1 MTLSP
6 RTTKPTA
13 LRPFAALLLLLAA
26 GAGCRLDMHD
36 APKYE
41 PLERSGFFAD
51 GQASRPLVEGTVAR
65 GFLRQDKLLYTGK
78 VDGDFSPVFPFPV
91 TEEILRRGQERFNI
105 YCSPCHGR
113 TGSGRGMIVQRGLKQ
128 PESYHSQRLL
138 EMPPGY
144 YYDVISNG
152 FGVMYSYASR
162 IKPEDR
168 WAIVAYIRT
177 LQYSQAAPLE
187 DLPQEDRQR
196 LRELQ

>member
-13 LRPFAALLLLLAA
+13 LRLFATLLLLLAA
-26 GAGCRLDMHD
+26 GEGCRLDMHD

-41 PLERSGFFAD
+41 PLEQSDFFAD
-51 GQASRPLVEGTVAR
+51 RQASRPLVQGTVAR
-65 GFLRQDKLLYTGK
+65 GYLRQDKLLYTGK
-78 VDGDFSPVFPFPV
+78 IDGDFAPLFPFPI
-91 TEEILRRGQERFNI
+91 TEEILLRGQERYNI

-113 TGSGRGMIVQRGLKQ
+113 TGNGRGMIVQRGLKQ

-144 YYDVISNG
+144 YYDVITNG

-162 IKPEDR
+162 IKPEER
-168 WAIVAYIRT
+168 WAIAAYIRA

>member
-1 MTLSP
+1 MSP

-13 LRPFAALLLLLAA
+13 LRLFATLLLLLAA
-26 GAGCRLDMHD
+26 GEGCRLDMHD

-41 PLERSGFFAD
+41 PLEQSDFFAD
-51 GQASRPLVEGTVAR
+51 RQASRPLVQGTVAR
-65 GFLRQDKLLYTGK
+65 GYLRQDKLLYTGK
-78 VDGDFSPVFPFPV
+78 IDGDFAPLFPFPI
-91 TEEILRRGQERFNI
+91 TEEILLRGQERYNI

-113 TGSGRGMIVQRGLKQ
+113 TGNGRGMIVQRGLKQ

-144 YYDVISNG
+144 YYDVITNG

-162 IKPEDR
+162 IKPEER
-168 WAIVAYIRT
+168 WAIAAYIRA